1 MKLKFKL
8 YLRVV
13 LFLATATGPALAQF
27 EVTPEP
33 FADHQSNSL
42 SG

>member
-8 YLRVV
+8 YWRVV
-13 LFLATATGPALAQF
+13 LFLATAAGPALGQF

-33 FADHQSNSL
+33 FAHNQSNSL